1 MVQTYIS
8 SEHEVFEIINQ
19 FPILEPV
26 FDDLKLDISNVGEYI
41 TLRSF
46 LKAKNLVEQ
55 EINFIVTKLNF
66 HINHYLNNGKL
77 MEPKVL
83 KPVSEVL
90 DIKMIQI

>member
-19 FPILEPV
+19 FPILETV
-26 FDDLKLDISNVGEYI
+26 FDELKLDISNVREYI

-55 EINFIVTKLNF
+55 EINFIVNKLNYN
-66 HINHYLNNGKL
+66 INHYLDNGKL

-83 KPVSEVL
+83 KSVSEVL
-90 DIKMIQI
+90 DIKMIQA